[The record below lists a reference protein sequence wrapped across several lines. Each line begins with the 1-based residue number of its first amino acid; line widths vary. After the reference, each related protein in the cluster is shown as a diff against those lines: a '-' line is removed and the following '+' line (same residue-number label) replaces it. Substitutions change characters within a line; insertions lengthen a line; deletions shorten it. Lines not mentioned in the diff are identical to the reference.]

1 MQNPARHLGRQIIRL
16 LDTVFPNRGASKLDR
31 LLAFAEDEIQDAIR
45 ASAVTRGVDRLLAE
59 CIAKVGLPCYVCDG
73 AHWTHDPVGVRPAAV
88 RAFSG
93 LPGPRLA
100 VIPADRKCA
109 TAMYG
114 GDRLMEWPPTA

>member
-1 MQNPARHLGRQIIRL
+1 MQNIARHLGRQIIRV
-16 LDTVFPNRGASKLDR
+16 LDIVFQNRSDSKLDR
-31 LLAFAEDEIQDAIR
+31 ILALADEEIDAAR
-45 ASAVTRGVDRLLAE
+45 AAAVTRGVDRLLAE

-114 GDRLMEWPPTA
+114 EDRLMDWPPTA